1 MADAPPERGKADW
14 KQTFKVGFIEQT
26 FKRLCVRESLH
37 HGEDTLKYMDRR
49 DFRRLTTGKGL
60 QDERRRRAQPS
71 RRSRVLFTS
80 WFRRS
85 SRRRRRRGSS
95 SRLLG
100 REGRR
105 LLGVWEWDGMADG
118 MDHGSA
124 PLYAIAMCDNN
135 LKCRWAV
142 VSLRLL

>member
-1 MADAPPERGKADW
+1 MIASPYAGDDQLPTAR
-14 KQTFKVGFIEQT
+14 
-26 FKRLCVRESLH
+26 
-37 HGEDTLKYMDRR
+37 Y
-49 DFRRLTTGKGL
+49 
-60 QDERRRRAQPS
+60 
-71 RRSRVLFTS
+71 
-80 WFRRS
+80 
-85 SRRRRRRGSS
+85 SS
-95 SRLLG
+95 SHCYAVLIV
-100 REGRR
+100 GRR